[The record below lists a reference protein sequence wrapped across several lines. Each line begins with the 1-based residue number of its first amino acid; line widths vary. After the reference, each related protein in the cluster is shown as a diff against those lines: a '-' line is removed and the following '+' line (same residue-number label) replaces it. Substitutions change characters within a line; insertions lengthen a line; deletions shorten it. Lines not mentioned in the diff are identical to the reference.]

1 MNVNRLAGILVI
13 VVGIVFI
20 LFELKDMLM
29 PFVLALLIWFLI
41 KEVNRFFGKLK
52 IKGKPLPTWLR
63 SLFSFVL
70 MFGVLS
76 LIVSMLSANIAEIKD
91 ALPDYQER
99 VLEWEDAAN
108 ARWNINI
115 GAELKNRG
123 GELNF
128 QGLITNVLDTLTNLF
143 GNTFMILI
151 YVVFLLMEESLFRP
165 KLKAIFSGNEEY
177 ESTSR
182 ILARVNKSMSNYL
195 SLKSL
200 VSFITGLASYL
211 ILWIIGIDFAFFW
224 AFLIFLL
231 NYIPTVGSLIGTVF
245 PALIALLQFDSMRPA
260 VLVLVLV
267 GIVQVLVGNL
277 LEPKLMGNSLN
288 VSPLVVLLSLTLWGS
303 LWGVVGMILS
313 VPITVMMVIVFA
325 QFESTKSVAILLSE
339 KGNV

>member
-1 MNVNRLAGILVI
+1 
-13 VVGIVFI
+13 
-20 LFELKDMLM
+20 
-29 PFVLALLIWFLI
+29 
-41 KEVNRFFGKLK
+41 
-52 IKGKPLPTWLR
+52 
-63 SLFSFVL
+63 
-70 MFGVLS
+70 
-76 LIVSMLSANIAEIKD
+76 
-91 ALPDYQER
+91 
-99 VLEWEDAAN
+99 
-108 ARWNINI
+108 
-115 GAELKNRG
+115 
-123 GELNF
+123 
-128 QGLITNVLDTLTNLF
+128 
-143 GNTFMILI
+143 
-151 YVVFLLMEESLFRP
+151 
-165 KLKAIFSGNEEY
+165 
-177 ESTSR
+177 
-182 ILARVNKSMSNYL
+182 
-195 SLKSL
+195 